1 MRIFGLIGKP
11 LAHSFSPDFFNEKFE
26 RENLP
31 KHRYRLFPLDAASEV
46 ISLVAGNPGI
56 EGLNVTIPYKKE
68 VMDYLDKIDPV
79 ARQTGAVNTI
89 KIRKKSDH
97 IQLIGYN
104 TDVVGFQLSCVGLS
118 ACQGA
123 IVLGTGGAA
132 QAVIYV
138 LKQFN
143 IPFVAVSRKPE
154 NGHTIGYEDLNS
166 ALIRDHHLIVN
177 TTPLGMFPDTG
188 AAPPFP
194 YSRLT
199 RNHFVYDLIYNP
211 PETKFLRLARASG
224 ASTQNGGLML
234 ELQAERSWEIWNE

>member
-31 KHRYRLFPLDAASEV
+31 KHQYRLFPLDAASEV

-79 ARQTGAVNTI
+79 AWQTGAVNTI

-97 IQLIGYN
+97 TQLIGYN
-104 TDVVGFQLSCVGLS
+104 TDVFGFQHSCVALS

-123 IVLGTGGAA
+123 IILGTGGAA
-132 QAVIYV
+132 QAVIHV
-138 LKQFN
+138 LKQFS
-143 IPFVAVSRKPE
+143 IPFVSVSRAPE
-154 NGHTIGYEDLNS
+154 KGHAIGYEDLNS
-166 ALIRDHHLIVN
+166 ALIRDHLLIVN
-177 TTPLGMFPDTG
+177 TTPLGMFPDTENG
-188 AAPPFP
+188 PSFP
-194 YSRLT
+194 YPCLT
-199 RNHFVYDLIYNP
+199 RHHFVYDLIYNP
-211 PETKFLRLARASG
+211 PETRFLRLARARG
-224 ASTQNGGLML
+224 AATQNGRLML